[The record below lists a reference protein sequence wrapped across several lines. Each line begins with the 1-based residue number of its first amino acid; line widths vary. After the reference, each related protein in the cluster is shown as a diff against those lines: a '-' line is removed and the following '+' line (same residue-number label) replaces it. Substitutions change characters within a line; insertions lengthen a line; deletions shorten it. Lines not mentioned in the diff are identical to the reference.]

1 MKALAF
7 AAGLAACIAFNV
19 HAQQPAAAPAAPAAG
34 AAVPP
39 MNCGAVPELP
49 GSRMMEDMSIRR
61 RYEREIKTYGD
72 CVKAYVAERQASM
85 KSLTDQARAHADVAN
100 KAINDYNE
108 TMKKINEMAA
118 GK

>member
-7 AAGLAACIAFNV
+7 AAGLAACIAFNAQ
-19 HAQQPAAAPAAPAAG
+19 AQQPAAPAAPAAG
-34 AAVPP
+34 ASVPPMTCGAVPP
-39 MNCGAVPELP
+39 MP
-49 GSRMMEDMSIRR
+49 GDRMMEDVSIRR
-61 RYEREIKTYGD
+61 RFEREIKAWGD

-100 KAINDYNE
+100 KAINDYND